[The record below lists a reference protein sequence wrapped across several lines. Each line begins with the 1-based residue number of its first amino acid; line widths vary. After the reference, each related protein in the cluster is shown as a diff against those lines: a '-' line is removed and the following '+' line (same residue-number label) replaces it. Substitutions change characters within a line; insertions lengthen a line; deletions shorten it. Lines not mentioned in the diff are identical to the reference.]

1 MDLLSA
7 LQDPTSPVTRPPEVH
22 TDIHGTQPVVCSAL
36 LLIIAGSKLEMME
49 PVSSCRI
56 GPSQV
61 RSPVLNKPITSGRQK
76 DFIVATLE
84 GAGDKEIQKTPQVH
98 LWGSEVKGQ
107 RRTHVSGASVICEML

>member
-36 LLIIAGSKLEMME
+36 LLIITGSKLKMME

-76 DFIVATLE
+76 KTL
-84 GAGDKEIQKTPQVH
+84 
-98 LWGSEVKGQ
+98 LWP
-107 RRTHVSGASVICEML
+107 H